1 MGVVLWFHL
10 VAVPLTAMP
19 VAWDWHPL
27 TGVEWGEAAA
37 IGVLS
42 VLAQIAMTVALHRDD
57 ASTVMPFKYV
67 GALAAA
73 FFGYAF
79 FDERLSLGAAAGMCI
94 VILALVASTFVA
106 RRAQRTT

>member
-1 MGVVLWFHL
+1 
-10 VAVPLTAMP
+10 
-19 VAWDWHPL
+19 
-27 TGVEWGEAAA
+27 
-37 IGVLS
+37 
-42 VLAQIAMTVALHRDD
+42 
-57 ASTVMPFKYV
+57 MPFKYV

-106 RRAQRTT
+106 RRTQRTT